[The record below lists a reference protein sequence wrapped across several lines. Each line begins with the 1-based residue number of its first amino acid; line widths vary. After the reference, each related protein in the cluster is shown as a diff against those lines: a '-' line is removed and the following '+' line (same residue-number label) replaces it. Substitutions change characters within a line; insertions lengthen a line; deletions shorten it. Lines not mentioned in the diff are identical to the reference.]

1 MNPVIYIDDES
12 ILVLEFLF
20 KKDVNDLDIG
30 IGNNMLMAICVGIDS
45 VLSTLEGDFN
55 SKLDKINEVF
65 TNSSLTGLLS
75 AMRVEKVKF
84 TIESRE
90 KYESMFE
97 EKKNNIIDKDS
108 DENVDGEVI
117 QTDSEVIQ

>member
-1 MNPVIYIDDES
+1 MNPIIYIDDES
-12 ILVLEFLF
+12 VLVLDFLF
-20 KKDVNDLDIG
+20 KKDVSDLDIN
-30 IGNNMLMAICVGIDS
+30 IGNNMLMAICVGVDS
-45 VLSTLEGDFN
+45 VLSILEGDVN
-55 SKLDKINEVF
+55 CKLNTINKVF

-75 AMRVEKVKF
+75 AMGVEKVKF

-90 KYESMFE
+90 KYESMFK